1 MTNNPKSSWQDLP
14 LRIASAL
21 VIIPIA
27 LFCIIYGGWFF
38 VALLALSSVAMTV
51 EWANL
56 FKAKLS
62 NYRVCA
68 FLIWPLLAYA
78 AAIKGMWWE
87 AILIVGWAPFVFGP
101 RLWMGSIVIGGSGL
115 SLLWLRFMTHFE
127 MWTVIFIVAVVIA
140 SDSLA
145 YITGKTFGGPK
156 LIPSVS
162 PGKTWSGAIGGLI
175 GAGCVGGGIVG
186 YLSGGFYTAFIG
198 GALFSMVTGFVA
210 QIGDLLESKLKREL
224 GVKDSGKII
233 PGHGGV
239 LDRFDALIFAS
250 IFVAVVSCIL
260 PSDDKLSKWG
270 GELLSTK
277 QVDTPQLQFVPLTF
291 LNKIID

>member
-1 MTNNPKSSWQDLP
+1 MTNKTKSSWQDLP

-38 VALLALSSVAMTV
+38 IALLAFTSVAMTF

-56 FKAKLS
+56 FKVNLS

-68 FLIWPLLAYA
+68 FLIWPLIAYA
-78 AAIKGMWWE
+78 AAMNGMWWE

-101 RLWMGSIVIGGSGL
+101 RLWMGSVIIGGSGL
-115 SLLWLRFMTHFE
+115 SLFWLRFMTHFE

-140 SDSLA
+140 SDSFA

-162 PGKTWSGAIGGLI
+162 PGKTWSGAIGGLV

-186 YLSGGFYTAFIG
+186 YLCGGLYTAFIG
-198 GALFSMVTGFVA
+198 GALFSMVTGIVA

-239 LDRFDALIFAS
+239 LDRFDALIFVS
-250 IFVAVVSCIL
+250 IFVAVVSCVL

-277 QVDTPQLQFVPLTF
+277 QVETAQLQFIPLTLF
-291 LNKIID
+291 K